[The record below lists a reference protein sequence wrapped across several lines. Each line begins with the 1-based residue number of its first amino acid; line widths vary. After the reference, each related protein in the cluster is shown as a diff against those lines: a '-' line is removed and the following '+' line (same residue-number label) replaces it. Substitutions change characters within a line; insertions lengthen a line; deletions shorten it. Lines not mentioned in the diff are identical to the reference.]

1 MQTENESPAELS
13 GVNES
18 ELPERPDSSEATTEQ
33 VLAEVERRLA
43 EKQRA
48 SGQGQSRVVLLADRV
63 VFWLSKH
70 WLSVFNTVILLY
82 VGLPVLAP
90 ILMFLNAKWPATI
103 IYTIYR
109 PLCHQ
114 LPQRSFFLFG
124 PQLTYTAVELT
135 ERVGMPI
142 GLDLATRAFVGNE
155 TLGYKMALC
164 QRHIHLRR
172 DAVLWI
178 ALRRPAPVVE
188 GAATALVG
196 LHWPGR
202 GAIVIG
208 WRIPVLVLY
217 DAADM
222 ARWSNHAFRD
232 HASAAGDHW
241 LAVWAG
247 NRVAGLSC
255 GSGDDGRGARDAP
268 AKVWLGVIS
277 SGWGGQDDS

>member
-18 ELPERPDSSEATTEQ
+18 EQPERPDSSEATTEQ

-124 PQLTYTAVELT
+124 PQLAYTAVELT

-164 QRHIHLRR
+164 QRDISIYGAMLFFGLLYGVLRR
-172 DAVLWI
+172 WWKVPPLPWWGYIGLGVVPLLLDGGYQFLSYMMPLIWPDGPIMPFETTPARRVITGSLFGLATVWLAYPAVQETMEEALET
-178 ALRRPAPVVE
+178 LRRKY
-188 GAATALVG
+188 
-196 LHWPGR
+196 
-202 GAIVIG
+202 G
-208 WRIPVLVLY
+208 WE
-217 DAADM
+217 
-222 ARWSNHAFRD
+222 
-232 HASAAGDHW
+232 
-241 LAVWAG
+241 
-247 NRVAGLSC
+247 
-255 GSGDDGRGARDAP
+255 
-268 AKVWLGVIS
+268 
-277 SGWGGQDDS
+277 